1 MQVQVILTGDLPEIA
16 QAFSALSNSGIP
28 LRPSVVA
35 EPVPSDESEKP
46 KGVDFEKLA
55 TKTKSERSTKS
66 SKAVPAPAPVE
77 DRSEDTDEMP
87 FPAAEDFPVKEK
99 SAVTLEHL
107 MERVEKVGGK
117 SPAHAKLISEALNRY
132 KTAGGTKVSSLEDL
146 EKADYRAFSNDVEMA
161 NIAQTIRGAIAVN
174 PALNDA
180 AGVMLNKHFSGYTL
194 RTIPSDQWQK
204 LKTLFE
210 ELV

>member
-28 LRPSVVA
+28 LRSSVVA
-35 EPVPSDESEKP
+35 EPVPNDEPVKPAAKAVKP
-46 KGVDFEKLA
+46 KSA
-55 TKTKSERSTKS
+55 AKTV
-66 SKAVPAPAPVE
+66 AVELPAPAE
-77 DRSEDTDEMP
+77 DQSEDTDELSSSV
-87 FPAAEDFPVKEK
+87 AEDFPVKEK
-99 SAVTLEHL
+99 SAVTLDHL
-107 MERVEKVGGK
+107 MARVENVGHK

-132 KTAGGTKVSSLEDL
+132 KTAGGTKVSALEDL
-146 EKADYRAFSNDVEMA
+146 EKADYQAFSNDVEMA
-161 NIAQTIRGAIAVN
+161 NIAQTIRGAIALN
-174 PALNDA
+174 PTLNDA
-180 AGVMLNKHFSGYTL
+180 AGVMLNKHFAGYTL